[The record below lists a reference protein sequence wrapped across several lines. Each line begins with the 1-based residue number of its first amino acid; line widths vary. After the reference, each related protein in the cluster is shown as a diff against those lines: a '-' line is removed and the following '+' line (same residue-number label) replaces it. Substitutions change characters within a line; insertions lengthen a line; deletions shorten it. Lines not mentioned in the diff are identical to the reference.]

1 MLTSGGEQELL
12 KQTHTR
18 TCLHNS
24 KYKGNLIYLG
34 VLAILD
40 ILLSVEKPV
49 RDFVLTRVLH
59 YGYNSLHLPVQT
71 KKKCVNVRWLWH
83 L

>member
-12 KQTHTR
+12 KQTHTHAC
-18 TCLHNS
+18 TTVKC
-24 KYKGNLIYLG
+24 KGNFLYLG

-71 KKKCVNVRWLWH
+71 KKKYVLM
-83 L
+83 